1 VRGEFWTTM
10 VYLAFVGLGL
20 SLIYI
25 LRRPLLDFLSAALT
39 NDSSITVHEF
49 IARRHG
55 NDPRVR
61 AVAALLTVFAVS
73 GLITC
78 AMLGLETM
86 LHPLLS
92 GSVGLTKLFIAVLFL
107 VVITCTISFGHTGI
121 MHSSQLQLG
130 LLYFGLFGSTVCLL
144 YLQVS
149 ELGAIPV
156 QGSFAI
162 AFIAVVSAV
171 IYFRRRVRYVD
182 TSSLRHIVIDGA
194 VVVRDHDPLPLRLLS
209 RFQKILNCWN
219 RCLLRY
225 ARCRIFY
232 IRRLLRLLVWRLHFA
247 GTWTV
252 FPNAAKSRSISKFR
266 LILTACQTIGNW
278 QYFGL
283 CRNV

>member
-1 VRGEFWTTM
+1 MVFLVLVIAAIVVVTFIVPTLLTQRQDSTRAQETFVSSGQIMPKVIQNSVIAYAIGLVGFAPLFAWGVRGEFWTTM
-10 VYLAFVGLGL
+10 VYVAFVGLGL

-73 GLITC
+73 GLIIC

-144 YLQVS
+144 
-149 ELGAIPV
+149 
-156 QGSFAI
+156 
-162 AFIAVVSAV
+162 VSASFRTRCNTSARHLCHR
-171 IYFRRRVRYVD
+171 IYCRRQRCN
-182 TSSLRHIVIDGA
+182 L
-194 VVVRDHDPLPLRLLS
+194 LPP
-209 RFQKILNCWN
+209 
-219 RCLLRY
+219 
-225 ARCRIFY
+225 A
-232 IRRLLRLLVWRLHFA
+232 
-247 GTWTV
+247 
-252 FPNAAKSRSISKFR
+252 RSI
-266 LILTACQTIGNW
+266 C
-278 QYFGL
+278 
-283 CRNV
+283 